1 MKAVAKSKS
10 GLEVQQIEKPV
21 PDDNEIL
28 VKVYAAT
35 VTAGDVVLHNLPG
48 FLYWSPIRKILGVPP
63 KKTTPGHEFAGVV
76 EAVGK
81 NVTRFE
87 VGDQVFGTTTGL
99 TVGANAEYICLP
111 ELWETGVITI
121 KPTHVP
127 YEQAAA
133 VPVGGMTALYLLRQ
147 ADIQPGQKVLVYG
160 ASGSVG
166 TYAVQL
172 ARYFDA
178 AVTAVCSSR
187 NTELVKS
194 LGADRVIDYTV
205 EDFTEGGETY
215 DVILDAVGKIS
226 AAKSKRVLKTDGRF
240 VSIRSSTS
248 EATEA
253 LIFLRERI
261 EAGELRP
268 VIDRRYSLEQIN
280 DAYQYVQTGRKT
292 GNVIITIADDDTDQ
306 QPRAAVSVL

>member
-1 MKAVAKSKS
+1 MMKTVVKSKS
-10 GLEVQQIEKPV
+10 GLEVQRVEKPA

-48 FLYWSPIRKILGVPP
+48 FLYWSPIRKMLGVPP

-81 NVTRFE
+81 NVTRFN
-87 VGDQVFGTTTGL
+87 VGDEVFGTTTGL
-99 TVGANAEYICLP
+99 SVGANAEYICLP
-111 ELWETGVITI
+111 ESWETGAITI

-187 NTELVKS
+187 NVELVKS
-194 LGADRVIDYTV
+194 LGADRMIDYTV

-306 QPRAAVSVL
+306 